1 MSESPYGRVS
11 ENERER
17 ALRELSE
24 HFSIGRLTA
33 PEFDERST
41 AVWAAVSRRQLAETF
56 ADLPASPTVVP
67 GAEIGPI
74 PARVVRVVA
83 AAIFAIVLWLTL
95 GNTAWL
101 LLLAAIPLAL
111 LVRTRLR

>member
-11 ENERER
+11 DDERER
-17 ALRELSE
+17 ALGELSR

-41 AVWAAVSRRQLAETF
+41 AVWAANSRRQLAETL
-56 ADLPASPTVVP
+56 ADLPTSPALVP
-67 GAEIGPI
+67 GGEVGPI
-74 PARVVRVVA
+74 PARAVRTVA
-83 AAIFAIVLWLTL
+83 ITILAIVLWVTL
-95 GNTAWL
+95 GNAVWL

-111 LVRTRLR
+111 LLRPRLR